1 MTLVRLLLLAV
12 SLLFATISLHVLI
25 DPVDALSSHGLDLS
39 TAPASAFADIIPSC
53 PTLLEIR
60 AFYFGTMAV
69 LSAVFLRGGRPGSSA
84 EDRLQALAIL
94 GLLLGLFT
102 LGRVVSWRVDGPAL
116 LTYSAMMWTAEGV
129 GACLA
134 GLLWIQENARV
145 TTAGQGSKL
154 K

>member
-1 MTLVRLLLLAV
+1 
-12 SLLFATISLHVLI
+12 
-25 DPVDALSSHGLDLS
+25 
-39 TAPASAFADIIPSC
+39 
-53 PTLLEIR
+53 
-60 AFYFGTMAV
+60 MAV